1 MPGPLPSRR
10 CLLRGGDGGNRR
22 GGAGH
27 PFQMT
32 EETQHLK
39 PVELAKALRVSPAVI
54 SRWTKAG
61 TITPAINEGK
71 VIRFDLEAVKA
82 ELKSRATK

>member
-1 MPGPLPSRR
+1 MTRR
-10 CLLRGGDGGNRR
+10 ALERGRGFLLGVEM
-22 GGAGH
+22 H
-27 PFQMT
+27 VL
-32 EETQHLK
+32 LK

-71 VIRFDLEAVKA
+71 VIRFDEAKVR
-82 ELKSRATK
+82 ESLQERATKGRR